1 MEKQLDGIFGDEGI
15 IGKRSKS
22 IEKQMKNLDDKIRY
36 IDGVN
41 KEKQQ
46 AIIDKY
52 SKLESTLA
60 ELDSQL
66 KTIKAMTKQKSDD

>member
-66 KTIKAMTKQKSDD
+66 KQLKQ

>member
-1 MEKQLDGIFGDEGI
+1 
-15 IGKRSKS
+15 
-22 IEKQMKNLDDKIRY
+22 MKDLDDKMRD
-36 IDGVN
+36 IDNIN

-46 AIIDKY
+46 TIIDKY

-66 KTIKAMTKQKSDD
+66 KQLKQ

>member
-52 SKLESTLA
+52 SKLESISSWTA
-60 ELDSQL
+60 N
-66 KTIKAMTKQKSDD
+66 